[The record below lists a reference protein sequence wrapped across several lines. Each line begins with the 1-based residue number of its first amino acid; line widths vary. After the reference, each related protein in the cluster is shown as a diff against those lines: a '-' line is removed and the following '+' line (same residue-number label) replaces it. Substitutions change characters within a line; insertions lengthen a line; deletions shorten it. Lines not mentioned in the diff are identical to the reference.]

1 MFSTFFIIVVIGAI
15 VIPFVLGP
23 LVVRFTFK
31 MPARPQFTP
40 TTPESMPSDALLFFK
55 HNTEELE
62 KLGFVLVSDRIMTG
76 FLKNLT
82 SYIRLLI
89 NRSAGDAAMCAYT
102 ESKVGQNKKINRY
115 VEFCTEFSSNR
126 EITTNNSSL
135 QGSFKPVPEKKVLQF
150 PRISDVHELYQIH
163 SRETANFD
171 RFAKK
176 VLPPEG
182 NEFEHLSSSMNRDLE
197 RQARLGYLYF
207 ESLSNTY
214 RPTWKGAFMMTWKS
228 IVKGKKR

>member
-102 ESKVGQNKKINRY
+102 ESKVGQKAKIIYHPFHSADMKANLADVSKAGKLLGWEPSVGMEEGITRSIAWYLENRAWAK
-115 VEFCTEFSSNR
+115 
-126 EITTNNSSL
+126 EI
-135 QGSFKPVPEKKVLQF
+135 
-150 PRISDVHELYQIH
+150 
-163 SRETANFD
+163 
-171 RFAKK
+171 
-176 VLPPEG
+176 
-182 NEFEHLSSSMNRDLE
+182 
-197 RQARLGYLYF
+197 
-207 ESLSNTY
+207 NT
-214 RPTWKGAFMMTWKS
+214 GL
-228 IVKGKKR
+228 